1 MRNPMTKDITKEVY
15 TVINICE
22 DELIDRTRDIR
33 KHIPIG
39 RNSLGLSSLFV
50 TFKSDVMPNTL
61 SRIILSIGTTKVNRP
76 SKSLILKVT
85 SVFRRTDITAE
96 RRSNIVSTREII
108 LANIFLISFFIVNI
122 NISIPDIRS
131 ITENMSEVSNC
142 RKYSLSTLS
151 VFIRS
156 RIIE

>member
-1 MRNPMTKDITKEVY
+1 MTKDITKEVY

-22 DELIDRTRDIR
+22 EEVIDRTRDIR

-142 RKYSLSTLS
+142 RKYSLSILR